1 MNDRNYMRSYCEL
14 QLEYKTSLIELKTIS
29 EIVTAYSVNP
39 EKNKEEIEK
48 LKKQHESKQIIVD
61 VYKKGLKQMEREI
74 AKAVKEFEDD
84 TMLKVFQLRYIK
96 GKSLVKIAKQL
107 HYSEIR
113 IKQIH
118 KEIKKIIRKKK

>member
-1 MNDRNYMRSYCEL
+1 MNERNHMRSYCEL
-14 QLEYKTSLIELKTIS
+14 QLEYKTSKIELKTVS
-29 EIVTAYSVNP
+29 EILNAYSRSP
-39 EKNKEEIEK
+39 EKKHEEFEK

-61 VYKKGLKQMEREI
+61 VYKNSLKQMEREI
-74 AKAVKEFEDD
+74 AKAAKEFEDD
-84 TMLKVFQLRYIK
+84 TMLRVFHLRYVK

-118 KEIKKIIRKKK
+118 KEIKKIIRKKT